1 MKNWF
6 RSFRGTVPVRLRG
19 AKPESVLSRC
29 AREGIPC
36 MDVHPAED
44 CVLRLKVYR
53 SDAERLEK
61 AALRCGCAAE
71 FGRVRGVPHLR
82 RVLARRR
89 LALLLLTLAAVLTL
103 WSSAYLWEIRVTGN
117 ETVSTGRILRAL
129 EESGVGVGKCWLGM
143 QSEALQSELL
153 LRIPELAWVSFQI
166 RGSRA
171 DVIVTEAIPA
181 PEVIDPDQP
190 VSLVADAAGVI
201 VKMTALNGQPM
212 VRRGDAVAAGQLL
225 ISGAPEDLQ
234 GEKRSAHALG
244 SVRARTFQTLTAA
257 APLETQKKTTTA
269 VHTRWA
275 LILGKTRMNL
285 CRSASPET
293 PCDVTYAEYPL
304 AIPGVFRLPVTLLR
318 ETRTEYTV
326 SPMEETDPA
335 ALEQALTETL
345 ARRIGPEGEIVD
357 SHLTEAEQNGLRIL
371 TLRSECEQ
379 EIAAPRADG
388 D

>member
-1 MKNWF
+1 
-6 RSFRGTVPVRLRG
+6 
-19 AKPESVLSRC
+19 
-29 AREGIPC
+29 

-44 CVLRLKVYR
+44 CVLRLKVYQ

-61 AALRCGCAAE
+61 LALRCGCAAE
-71 FGRVRGVPHLR
+71 FGAVRGVPHLR

-89 LALLLLTLAAVLTL
+89 LVLLLLTIVTALTL

-129 EESGVGVGKCWLGM
+129 EESGVAVGRCWLGM
-143 QSEALQSELL
+143 KSEALQSELL

-171 DVIVTEAIPA
+171 NVIVTETIPA
-181 PEVIDPDQP
+181 PEIIDPEQP
-190 VSLVADAAGVI
+190 VSLVADTAGVI

-212 VRRGDAVAAGQLL
+212 VSRGEAVAAGQLL

-234 GEKRSAHALG
+234 GETRTAHALG

-257 APLETQKKTTTA
+257 APLEVPKKTA
-269 VHTRWA
+269 ASVHTRWA

-285 CRSASPET
+285 YRSASPDT

-318 ETRTEYTV
+318 ETRTEYAV
-326 SPMEETDPA
+326 SPEENSDAA

-345 ARRIGPEGEIVD
+345 SRRIGPEGEVID
-357 SHLTEAEQNGLRIL
+357 SHLTEAQQSGLRIL
-371 TLRSECEQ
+371 TLRAECEQ
-379 EIAAPRADG
+379 EIAVPRADG